1 MCVRTEVLGDGDG
14 QEVMHDGL
22 EGGENEAVNDDKKE
36 GVEDKCEHAEV
47 HVDGDVVQDEQVVVL
62 DGDVDDE
69 MNDEGI
75 VGKEDSGAEMV
86 VVEGVGRE
94 ENDNGGAKRKRN
106 VELRTGVGDTMG
118 EGQVPGDGALSLKPI
133 SNIVM
138 KDKSSGI
145 FKNRGYY
152 KDTVNGVRNI
162 IDILESIK
170 EARLQDL
177 NKERLVSFG
186 GQSKTYDRGRGD
198 GQVSL
203 KECQCHCHLHL
214 HQLHKLGEL
223 VGVRDREG
231 EGGETHQHLHQP
243 VEIPIS
249 LPHHQHLHLQG

>member
-1 MCVRTEVLGDGDG
+1 MVRD
-14 QEVMHDGL
+14 L
-22 EGGENEAVNDDKKE
+22 ELVKAAPHNTLE
-36 GVEDKCEHAEV
+36 
-47 HVDGDVVQDEQVVVL
+47 
-62 DGDVDDE
+62 
-69 MNDEGI
+69 
-75 VGKEDSGAEMV
+75 

-94 ENDNGGAKRKRN
+94 ENGGLKSKRN

-118 EGQVPGDGALSLKPI
+118 EGQVPGDGALSLKLI
-133 SNIVM
+133 SNIEM

-186 GQSKTYDRGRGD
+186 GQSKT
-198 GQVSL
+198 
-203 KECQCHCHLHL
+203 
-214 HQLHKLGEL
+214 
-223 VGVRDREG
+223 
-231 EGGETHQHLHQP
+231 
-243 VEIPIS
+243 S